1 MAREILF
8 RGKGKETGKWH
19 YGNYLKIDK
28 TTYCFAE
35 DYEANPNNTEHFI
48 VYDEMTDWGLPNK
61 HKMVEV
67 DPKTV
72 GQYTGWNDMHQT
84 KIFENDVIEFV
95 NGITSHRYLIWWH
108 REGNM
113 MTAVPL
119 NGMTFN
125 GSDYWNGNYPLFEY
139 STFCLMMF
147 DPYGDFRD
155 IRVVGNIHDNPEL
168 LEGCKN
174 YGTLDN

>member
-1 MAREILF
+1 MREILF
-8 RGKGKETGKWH
+8 RGKRKDTNCWEIGSYMSDGVSRSFINGFE
-19 YGNYLKIDK
+19 
-28 TTYCFAE
+28 
-35 DYEANPNNTEHFI
+35 YEVFPE
-48 VYDEMTDWGLPNK
+48 
-61 HKMVEV
+61 
-67 DPKTV
+67 TV
-72 GQYTGWNDMHQT
+72 GQYTGWNDIHQT
-84 KIFENDVIEFV
+84 KIFENDVIEFF

-147 DPYGDFRD
+147 DPYGDFQD